1 MTTTQTQLS
10 VGLSRRRQKAAVQR
24 VGVQTGKVRP
34 AKLRG
39 ARTFSGVPELG
50 LLPSGKKTNNPAD
63 WNLHEV
69 DFAD

>member
-50 LLPSGKKTNNPAD
+50 LLPSGKINPAD
-63 WNLHEV
+63 WNLHGV
-69 DFAD
+69 HFAD